1 MDSLQSGYAEASQM
15 QYWASKQDLVIVE
28 ALRPKISKDGDQWCV
43 LYGDNLQEGVSGF
56 GNTPMEAIQDFNSAM
71 YKN

>member
-1 MDSLQSGYAEASQM
+1 M

-28 ALRPKISKDGDQWCV
+28 ALRPRISKDGDQWCV
-43 LYGDNLQEGVSGF
+43 LYGENLQEGVAGF